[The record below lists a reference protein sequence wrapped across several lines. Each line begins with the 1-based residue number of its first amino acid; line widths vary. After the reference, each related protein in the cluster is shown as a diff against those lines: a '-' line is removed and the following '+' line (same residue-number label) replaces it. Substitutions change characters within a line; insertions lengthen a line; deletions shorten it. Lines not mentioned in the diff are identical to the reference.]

1 MKLLLTLFASLF
13 LLPQIDEIY
22 ETNLPQTEL
31 VELQIKSTSVPVNE
45 FNLFQNN
52 MQQVSVNELRQN
64 FDLERLTGL
73 DKFVSCTIKSF
84 TVAFENKATQMVAV
98 HQFEYGIQQNE
109 IKQLA
114 NRLSA
119 GTNLFIENIVYTNQE
134 GKSRKIQSI
143 KVFLIP

>member
-13 LLPQIDEIY
+13 LLPQIDEIH

-31 VELQIKSTSVPVNE
+31 VNLQIKSTSVFVNE
-45 FNLFQNN
+45 FNRFQNN

-73 DKFVSCTIKSF
+73 DKFVSCTIQSF

-98 HQFEYGIQQNE
+98 QQFEYGVHQNE

-114 NRLSA
+114 NQLSV
-119 GTNLFIENIVYTNQE
+119 GTNLFIENIVYTNQN
-134 GKSRKIQSI
+134 GIPCKIQGI

>member
-13 LLPQIDEIY
+13 LLPQTDEIH

-31 VELQIKSTSVPVNE
+31 VNLQIKSTSVFVNE
-45 FNLFQNN
+45 FNRFQNN

-73 DKFVSCTIKSF
+73 DKFVSCTIQSF

-98 HQFEYGIQQNE
+98 QQFEYGVHQNE

-114 NRLSA
+114 NQLSV
-119 GTNLFIENIVYTNQE
+119 GTNLFIENIVYTNQN
-134 GKSRKIQSI
+134 GIPCKIQGI